1 MLTLGV
7 TDYPEEKEPK
17 QGGGSTDFG
26 NVSQVMPAL
35 SAYINI
41 GDDVVLHSPDGA
53 KAAGT
58 LKANEV
64 MLLGAKGLAYTAID
78 LITKP
83 VLLEKAKEELKQRF
97 KEQ

>member
-1 MLTLGV
+1 
-7 TDYPEEKEPK
+7 
-17 QGGGSTDFG
+17 
-26 NVSQVMPAL
+26 MPAL

-53 KAAGT
+53 KAAGS

-83 VLLEKAKEELKQRF
+83 ILLENAKKELEQRY